1 MAAST
6 TDATDWREL
15 REFAAVDLTQS
26 FILSWEIES
35 GMLMVDVDLFLTPEH
50 PFYEKPRP
58 AERVCI
64 RPAVIEFP
72 LFEGIESDKTQ
83 ANSKP
88 TAVVAQLGHGAIDG
102 VRRLADGRYE
112 ISGVFGMVLVDAER
126 PVMRLK
132 GP

>member
-1 MAAST
+1 MASNT
-6 TDATDWREL
+6 SKATDWREL

-35 GMLMVDVDLFLTPEH
+35 GMLMVDVDLFLTPDH
-50 PFYEKPRP
+50 PFYEEPRP

-72 LFEGIESDKTQ
+72 LCEGIDSDKTQ
-83 ANSKP
+83 P
-88 TAVVAQLGHGAIDG
+88 DPDLTTVVAQLGHGAIDG

-112 ISGVFGMVLVDAER
+112 ISGAFGVVLVDAER

>member
-1 MAAST
+1 VPAET
-6 TDATDWREL
+6 TGATDWREL
-15 REFAAVDLTQS
+15 REFAAVDLTRS
-26 FILSWEIES
+26 FILTWNIES

-50 PFYEKPRP
+50 PFYEEPRP

-72 LFEGIESDKTQ
+72 LCEAIESDEIQTGLE
-83 ANSKP
+83 P

-112 ISGVFGMVLVDAER
+112 ISGAFGEVRVDAER

>member
-1 MAAST
+1 MAANT
-6 TDATDWREL
+6 TETTDWREL

-26 FILSWEIES
+26 FVLSWEIES

-50 PFYEKPRP
+50 PFYEEPRP
-58 AERVCI
+58 AEKICI

-72 LFEGIESDKTQ
+72 LCEGIESDKSQ
-83 ANSKP
+83 ANTNL

-102 VRRLADGRYE
+102 VLRLADGRYE
-112 ISGVFGMVLVDAER
+112 ISGVFGVVLVDAER
-126 PVMRLK
+126 PVMKLK